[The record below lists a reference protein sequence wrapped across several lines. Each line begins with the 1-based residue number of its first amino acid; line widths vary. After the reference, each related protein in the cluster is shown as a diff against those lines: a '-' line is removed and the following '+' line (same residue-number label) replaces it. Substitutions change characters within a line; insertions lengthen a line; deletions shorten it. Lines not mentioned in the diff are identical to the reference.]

1 MMATD
6 LKLKP
11 PIILIGNH
19 RSGTTL
25 TQQLFGLHPA
35 VVTWHEPKT
44 IWRYADPGRPD
55 DEADES
61 DATDEV
67 VRYIRHR
74 FLKYQLRNGNRQI
87 MEKTPSNVLRVPFVH
102 KVFPEAKFLYVTRNA
117 LSCINSA
124 EVKWNKKKTKT
135 WAALRKSL
143 SDAPLSQLHYYAR
156 PFLSLVLVRKFL
168 KNDDMLV
175 TGPRYNG
182 MDRDLK
188 ERGSLPTIARQWARC
203 NRKAREDLAKLGD
216 GRVLTFKYE
225 DLTRDPASVLRRMYE
240 HCGLSCD
247 DSILNAAR
255 QVIDPGRQEKWR
267 SLDQEQ
273 LRAII
278 PEIRDEMERY
288 GYEIPQA
295 LR

>member
-35 VVTWHEPKT
+35 VATWHEPKT

-55 DEADES
+55 DDADES

-74 FLKYQLRNGNRQI
+74 FLKDQLRHGNRQV

-124 EVKWNKKKTKT
+124 EVKWNK
-135 WAALRKSL
+135 
-143 SDAPLSQLHYYAR
+143 
-156 PFLSLVLVRKFL
+156 
-168 KNDDMLV
+168 
-175 TGPRYNG
+175 
-182 MDRDLK
+182 
-188 ERGSLPTIARQWARC
+188 
-203 NRKAREDLAKLGD
+203 
-216 GRVLTFKYE
+216 
-225 DLTRDPASVLRRMYE
+225 
-240 HCGLSCD
+240 
-247 DSILNAAR
+247 
-255 QVIDPGRQEKWR
+255 
-267 SLDQEQ
+267 
-273 LRAII
+273 
-278 PEIRDEMERY
+278 
-288 GYEIPQA
+288 
-295 LR
+295 